1 MVIAA
6 EPTVAVAV
14 ALRVTTVLVPV
25 VEEGLKLAETPVG
38 KPLAL
43 KATLLVNPPVRVTVM
58 LLVPVPPR
66 LIVKLVGLA
75 ESVKLGVGV
84 GVGVRLSAPDPHP
97 IVVKHNASSPD
108 WRASR

>member
-1 MVIAA
+1 MVIGV
-6 EPTVAVAV
+6 EPRVAVAV

-25 VEEGLKLAETPVG
+25 VDEGLKLAETPVG

-43 KATLLVNPPVRVTVM
+43 NVTPLVNPPVRVTVM

-66 LIVKLVGLA
+66 LIVKLAGLA

-84 GVGVRLSAPDPHP
+84 AWD
-97 IVVKHNASSPD
+97 
-108 WRASR
+108 